1 MNYPITVIQSSWRA
15 RQSQRPSFY
24 YPPLNLPK
32 QVKYLAREFR
42 AGISAGLFG
51 TVPAVVIGG
60 LGTVTVVGLWMWLF
74 PPLRRVDRFTD
85 VQPKS
90 EMAARRLGPVASAAI
105 TAQTVPNAMT
115 SSTVPSAIFV

>member
-42 AGISAGLFG
+42 AGIKAVALYDMMHSHG
-51 TVPAVVIGG
+51 TE
-60 LGTVTVVGLWMWLF
+60 TF
-74 PPLRRVDRFTD
+74 
-85 VQPKS
+85 
-90 EMAARRLGPVASAAI
+90 AS
-105 TAQTVPNAMT
+105 VF
-115 SSTVPSAIFV
+115 S